1 VKRLLCAVV
10 VVGAFTYARAAA
22 AQTPTSAQPSPADE
36 QTLGFDRPEAW
47 AMKYFTSVTLLSGLD
62 TPEPTHSGSIDIG
75 LEGGWLPRLTADQ
88 QRVGFNGTAMQDL
101 NKAPVFLRPR
111 VTIGLPR
118 RMALIAAVVPPI
130 RSFRITPRLAS
141 LGLEWTMVEANDWRM
156 RWRAHGQV
164 GDVTAAV
171 TCPASVVTYAPGS
184 SNNAR
189 GCNRESADV
198 TTLRY
203 AGLELETTRRTGS
216 SLMPHAAVGVNI
228 IDGVFQTDALTFG
241 QLDRTRL
248 RAAGVTFSA
257 SAGVSYA
264 MGNRFA
270 LAADAFYSPLTV
282 RRTATAPRS
291 IDPLLNARVLLTYR
305 VRR

>member
-1 VKRLLCAVV
+1 MLRAVV
-10 VVGAFTYARAAA
+10 IVGVVAYARAGA
-22 AQTPTSAQPSPADE
+22 AQTPPAIQPSPADE
-36 QTLGFDRPEAW
+36 QVLGFDRPEAW

-62 TPEPTHSGSIDIG
+62 TPEPTHAGSIDIG
-75 LEGGWLPRLTADQ
+75 LEGGWLPRLTTEQ

-101 NKAPVFLRPR
+101 NKAPLFLRPR
-111 VTIGLPR
+111 VAIGLPR

-130 RSFRITPRLAS
+130 RSFQITPRLAS
-141 LGLEWTMVEANDWRM
+141 LGLEWTMVEARDWSV
-156 RWRAHGQV
+156 RWRAHGQI

-171 TCPASVVTYAPGS
+171 TCPASVVVYTPGS
-184 SNNAR
+184 LNNPR

-203 AGLELETTRRTGS
+203 GGLELETARRMAG

-241 QLDRTRL
+241 EIDRTRL

-257 SAGVSYA
+257 SAGVGYA

-291 IDPLLNARVLLTYR
+291 IDSLLNARVLLTYR
-305 VRR
+305 VRQ